1 MPIGDVYSGAKPKT
15 GIVSAYWGAQQS
27 QTTYMEGDEWQ
38 AKDTSYPTAGVVCS
52 INADGKVLLSGASVD
67 ELFASTKF
75 DNDAYI
81 EFNLVYEGYAAGEIP
96 TTPEQTTTKTQYHVV
111 TGALPSTGKI
121 NLENTATFDS
131 LAEAQASGQTGYIIA
146 VTQTSTGAVTE
157 FPTEIDMGNLADG
170 TSVQQITSTHYW
182 KLSEAPT
189 SETTKLHA
197 RGTNYNPG
205 SIKSDWADNKIWY
218 LVKAVSGKPSISSDV
233 ELTYN
238 VPGGSADITQWDCTI
253 QLPSAVTYKWHQNKR
268 ELNAILPV
276 YSGAIKTYL
285 TNTLL
290 LYRDECAGEW
300 KGGLASLIYSNSE
313 QYRRFAGPHGV
324 VSASHYLK
332 AGAWTTEITIEA
344 WLSDLES
351 MISIPGHKLELEGDT
366 LTITSLH

>member
-1 MPIGDVYSGAKPKT
+1 MD
-15 GIVSAYWGAQQS
+15 
-27 QTTYMEGDEWQ
+27 
-38 AKDTSYPTAGVVCS
+38 
-52 INADGKVLLSGASVD
+52 
-67 ELFASTKF
+67 
-75 DNDAYI
+75 
-81 EFNLVYEGYAAGEIP
+81 
-96 TTPEQTTTKTQYHVV
+96 
-111 TGALPSTGKI
+111 
-121 NLENTATFDS
+121 
-131 LAEAQASGQTGYIIA
+131 
-146 VTQTSTGAVTE
+146 
-157 FPTEIDMGNLADG
+157 NLADG

-189 SETTKLHA
+189 SGKILYTS
-197 RGTNYNPG
+197 GTNYNQD

-218 LVKAVSGKPSISSDV
+218 LVKAVCARPSIAPNTG
-233 ELTYN
+233 LTY
-238 VPGGSADITQWDCTI
+238 GAADGTEKDSWITQWDCTI
-253 QLPSAVTYKWHQNKR
+253 QLPSAVTYKWHQNKT
-268 ELNAILPV
+268 ELNAILPI

-332 AGAWTTEITIEA
+332 DGAWTTEITIEA

-366 LTITSLH
+366 LTITPLH